1 MESRLLHIWPK
12 VRRGIAL
19 FGGILLLA
27 ALAASAPARPQN
39 ADTLQWRAISPT
51 RSVASLSGT
60 WQMQSKQVQGTQ
72 PVTVPGFLTG
82 MDNAHFFRDFY
93 LPADLSSKAFK
104 LRAEGIHYDCKI
116 WINDHFVGGHRGG
129 YSRFEMF
136 LNPSWLQFGASNR
149 IRIEADRRLN
159 AFYSLPPKHRPFGTP
174 NPLGIHRDLSL
185 EAMPPLIIDD
195 VQAAYSFS
203 PDYQQAEMVLQV
215 GVRQFKDD
223 AASSG
228 EPQEW
233 SIFAELRTTGP
244 QSRVVAISQRV
255 PFRMPHVTLKI
266 EDIRLAIKAP
276 RLWSPENPE
285 LYQLTVFLSA
295 TNAIVDMTQFRVG
308 LREVAV
314 RNHEF
319 YLNGRPFIVKAV
331 DWIEN
336 LSGLSGDSL
345 AARIDRTL
353 SAAKALGA
361 NAIRVLG
368 RQAHPA
374 LVERCSERG
383 IFVLEELPVYYTNA
397 RQLAREQVL
406 KMALNQL
413 EEMIQ
418 RDKFQPS
425 VLAWGLG
432 GYLQENDPRT
442 EQFVDRMIV
451 RARQLDARPLYLVT
465 RHVGNTPVNLA
476 TDFLLFD
483 VFEKS
488 AEQVRAFD
496 RDARPVLP
504 VIGYMINLDLA
515 KHTQMDEA
523 RTLIEMEEVQAERL
537 QQALEFLTTS
547 WPNYAGHV
555 VHALY
560 DWQSERPSLLI
571 SRFKPP
577 YVCPAGLI
585 AMDSRRRIG
594 YQMVAAYHL
603 QDRPPPISPTPNL
616 AIRSPVFTVVGVA
629 IILIFLF
636 FLRRDKRLRG
646 HLRRIFVHPHG
657 FYMDIRE
664 NRKVPAFLTLLLGI
678 LEGAIWGCIVAGLI
692 WSLRNQLIFNEIV
705 DLLTPSVAA
714 KEMIVWLAWHPG
726 VLIAVVAATF
736 LLLMTLLAIALRVI
750 SMFRRES
757 LPMIQYMTLMF
768 WTGSNYIVL
777 SPIAPIYYRLVEQP
791 GFFNIGLA
799 IVGLFFIWHMLR
811 LYRGVR
817 VLYLMP
823 APRAALILLV
833 LLVLIFGSLIW
844 YFQQSQAVLDYFAYY
859 RDVLN

>member
-1 MESRLLHIWPK
+1 MELRLLYIWPE
-12 VRRGIAL
+12 VRRGVAL
-19 FGGILLLA
+19 FGWCLLFA

-39 ADTLQWRAISPT
+39 ADTLQWRTISPT

-60 WQMQSKQVQGTQ
+60 WQMQSKQMPQPQ
-72 PVTVPGFLTG
+72 PVTVPAFLTG
-82 MDNAHFFRDFY
+82 IESAHFFREFY
-93 LPADLSSKAFK
+93 LPADFSGKAFK

-129 YSRFEMF
+129 YSRFEIF
-136 LNPSWLQFGASNR
+136 LNPSWLQFGTSNR
-149 IRIEADRRLN
+149 IRIEADGRLN
-159 AFYSLPPKHRPFGTP
+159 AFYSLPPKHRPFGAL
-174 NPLGIHRDLSL
+174 NPLGIHRDLYL

-195 VQAAYSFS
+195 VQATYSFS
-203 PDYQQAEMVLQV
+203 SDYQQADMVLQV
-215 GVRQFKDD
+215 GIRKLKDD
-223 AASSG
+223 AATTG

-233 SIFAELRTTGP
+233 SMFAELRTTGP
-244 QSRVVAISQRV
+244 QSRIVAISQRV
-255 PFRMPHVTLKI
+255 PFRMPNVTLKI

-276 RLWSPENPE
+276 RLWSPESPE

-295 TNAIVDMTQFRVG
+295 TNAIVDMAQFRVG
-308 LREVAV
+308 LREIAV

-319 YLNGRPFIVKAV
+319 YLNGRPFVVKAV
-331 DWIEN
+331 DWIED

-345 AARIDRTL
+345 AAKIDRTL

-361 NAIRVLG
+361 NAIRVVG

-374 LVERCSERG
+374 LVQRCSEKG
-383 IFVLEELPVYYTNA
+383 VFMLEELPVYYTNA

-413 EEMIQ
+413 EEMIR
-418 RDKFQPS
+418 RDKLQPS
-425 VLAWGLG
+425 VLAWGIG

-465 RHVGNTPVNLA
+465 RHAGNTPVNLA

-488 AEQVRAFD
+488 AERVRAFD

-504 VIGYMINLDLA
+504 VIGYVLNLELA

-537 QQALEFLTTS
+537 QRALEFLTTS

-560 DWQSERPSLLI
+560 DWQCERPSLFI
-571 SRFKPP
+571 SRYKPP

-585 AMDSRRRIG
+585 AADGRRRIG
-594 YQMVAAYHL
+594 YQMVAAFHL
-603 QDRPPPISPTPNL
+603 QDRPPHISPTPNP
-616 AIRSPVFTVVGVA
+616 AIYPPVFTVIGVA
-629 IILIFLF
+629 VILVFLF

-664 NRKVPAFLTLLLGI
+664 NRRVPAFLTGLLGV
-678 LEGAIWGCIVAGLI
+678 LEGLIWGCIVAGLV
-692 WSLRNQLIFNEIV
+692 WSLRDELIFNEIF
-705 DLLTPSVAA
+705 DLLAPSVTA
-714 KEMIVWLAWHPG
+714 KEWFVWLAWHPG
-726 VLIAVVAATF
+726 VLIAVVAATY

-757 LPMIQYMTLMF
+757 LPMIQYVTLMF
-768 WTGSNYIVL
+768 WAGSNYILL
-777 SPIAPIYYRLVEQP
+777 SPIAPIFHRLVEQP
-791 GFFNIGLA
+791 GFFNIGLT

-817 VLYLMP
+817 VLYLIP
-823 APRAALILLV
+823 APRAALILLA

-844 YFQQSQAVLDYFAYY
+844 YFQQTQAVLDYFAYY
-859 RDVLN
+859 WDVLK